1 MRHSVTVKERNSDK
15 CFLMCSTMFR
25 TVHFPYMELK
35 VELLSEI
42 NISASSRRKRRVPV
56 KRTLAVKERTITKE
70 RPPPKERQSLKERQP
85 SKERPAL
92 KERPPAQERPPP
104 KERVQV
110 KDTTQRKERVLK
122 VKSEKKE
129 KQKEREKEKEE
140 EKEKVKEI
148 DEKVEVKTEEER
160 EKPVEIMV
168 KSERKRPGRKKK
180 EREPKPMIIKPP
192 RPKAVLEGY
201 PWQCTDCTLVLSTLQ
216 ELRTHH
222 QMEHNQLPNFKCI
235 QCAKVYT
242 RYRSFARHVK
252 LHRNPKKFR

>member
-1 MRHSVTVKERNSDK
+1 VRERTIPKER
-15 CFLMCSTMFR
+15 
-25 TVHFPYMELK
+25 P
-35 VELLSEI
+35 
-42 NISASSRRKRRVPV
+42 PP
-56 KRTLAVKERTITKE
+56 KERPATKERPITKE
-70 RPPPKERQSLKERQP
+70 RPPPKER
-85 SKERPAL
+85 
-92 KERPPAQERPPP
+92 
-104 KERVQV
+104 VQIN

-122 VKSEKKE
+122 VKSEKKDKLKE
-129 KQKEREKEKEE
+129 KEKEKEE
-140 EKEKVKEI
+140 EKEKVKGT
-148 DEKVEVKTEEER
+148 EKEVEEKAGEER
-160 EKPVEIMV
+160 EKSVEIMI

-201 PWQCTDCTLVLSTLQ
+201 PWQCTDCTVVLSTLQ
-216 ELRTHH
+216 ELRAHH

>member
-1 MRHSVTVKERNSDK
+1 MKECQS
-15 CFLMCSTMFR
+15 
-25 TVHFPYMELK
+25 LK
-35 VELLSEI
+35 D
-42 NISASSRRKRRVPV
+42 
-56 KRTLAVKERTITKE
+56 
-70 RPPPKERQSLKERQP
+70 RPPPKERLVT
-85 SKERPAL
+85 
-92 KERPPAQERPPP
+92 
-104 KERVQV
+104 KERVHI
-110 KDTTQRKERVLK
+110 KDTAQRKERVLK

-129 KQKEREKEKEE
+129 KQKEKGKEGKEKVKAAEKEVEGKTEE
-140 EKEKVKEI
+140 EKEK
-148 DEKVEVKTEEER
+148 
-160 EKPVEIMV
+160 PVETMV

-201 PWQCTDCTLVLSTLQ
+201 SWQCTDCTVVLPTLQ

-222 QMEHNQLPNFKCI
+222 QMEHNQPPNFKCI